1 MLYRIGPSFH
11 VSYTTRK
18 SSFPLRVEYL
28 EYETK
33 QATASTVS
41 CNGAPLCC
49 YVHTD
54 TPSNKLPLADIS
66 VHKVS
71 IRRYCSPVF
80 VSLPSQCQHL
90 PQLRIHIHINNSRS
104 HAQWVSAYAR
114 TICVLLS
121 RTNTLCF
128 LSITNICNLTVGLNL
143 ETVTKKNRNLIAFL
157 HWALLFCSIFSN
169 YVVKVEERFW
179 LIIGEESSCLSAHFS
194 IPRWD
199 FV

>member
-49 YVHTD
+49 YVHSD

-90 PQLRIHIHINNSRS
+90 PQLRTHIHINNSRIS
-104 HAQWVSAYAR
+104 CSVGVCLCTHYL
-114 TICVLLS
+114 CVVVTDKHSVFSLHNKHMQSDS
-121 RTNTLCF
+121 RAKF
-128 LSITNICNLTVGLNL
+128 
-143 ETVTKKNRNLIAFL
+143 RN
-157 HWALLFCSIFSN
+157 C
-169 YVVKVEERFW
+169 Y
-179 LIIGEESSCLSAHFS
+179 
-194 IPRWD
+194 
-199 FV
+199 